1 VKIGVRL
8 GAIVLI
14 GTLAAG
20 CAAETK
26 NARALQRSLVSI
38 GVSPAVAKCVVDGMS
53 NTFGDRRL
61 GAHEAPTAAE
71 IRAQKALVRKCEV
84 QVKKG

>member
-1 VKIGVRL
+1 MKIGVRL

-26 NARALQRSLVSI
+26 NARTLQKSLVSI
-38 GVSPAVAKCVVDGMS
+38 GVSRAVAKCVVDGMTE
-53 NTFGDRRL
+53 TFGDRRL
-61 GAHEAPTAAE
+61 GAQEAPTAAE
-71 IRAQKALVRKCEV
+71 IRAQKILVRKCG
-84 QVKKG
+84 VKVKP

>member
-26 NARALQRSLVSI
+26 NARTLQESLVSI
-38 GVSPAVAKCVVDGMS
+38 GVTPTAAKCVVDGMS

-61 GAHEAPTAAE
+61 GAHEVPTADE
-71 IRAQKALVRKCEV
+71 IRAQKALLRKCEV
-84 QVKKG
+84 KVKKS